1 MNENLTTIIITFL
14 TVVTGAGAWKFYE
27 FIVRNRREKEKEVLT
42 EQTVYRDDLKKRV
55 EILQKDKDA
64 YQKTILD
71 MSTQLAA
78 INVKVEFLQKEN
90 ERLNWTVKNG
100 KGY

>member
-1 MNENLTTIIITFL
+1 
-14 TVVTGAGAWKFYE
+14 
-27 FIVRNRREKEKEVLT
+27 
-42 EQTVYRDDLKKRV
+42 
-55 EILQKDKDA
+55 
-64 YQKTILD
+64 

>member
-55 EILQKDKDA
+55 EILEKVLDDF
-64 YQKTILD
+64 KTRSDNTCINESISD
-71 MSTQLAA
+71 QLTYCS
-78 INVKVEFLQKEN
+78 K
-90 ERLNWTVKNG
+90 VKNNLN
-100 KGY
+100 